1 MDRQDNPLIGKI
13 AFSTVEDV
21 FMNQVSQIASKSLIK
36 EITVQTSK
44 YPWTDMEKRLTRH
57 ALSLSLMIEDVI
69 IDKPKDA
76 EMLQNA
82 SIRLATFWEYVAKLS
97 ETAPKSTSLINAAI
111 LYEIGGHQANATC
124 LAKTYFDFETEASA
138 LSHESSLML
147 QRLFF
152 KLKDVSAEHL
162 KEPKEK
168 IDEFTL
174 KIKLGTA
181 IASVGFEKLADYF
194 LTGNESHMNES
205 IQCIEDAEKLFSVLG
220 FVEESNLLH
229 SVRSL
234 LPIMKNKSTWEI
246 LKQYAK
252 TNFIWTRYLTLLARG
267 LGRDIENNVSISELW
282 PSQIEALKKGLLTT
296 HTSKIIRMPTS
307 AGKTRIAEMGI
318 IDALITNPG
327 SNCIYIAPFK
337 SLVSEIEDTF
347 LNIFNDLGFRVSVVV
362 GDYEKDLFEKN
373 IINNADILVVTPEK
387 LDLLLRTHSEFLE
400 KTSLFIMDESH
411 IVNSKNRG
419 IKLEILLSRLR
430 KKYPDTRFL
439 MLSAVLSDE
448 TINDFLEWFN
458 VLDTGLISSDWKPTI
473 QQHAGFRWE
482 NDVGTLRFLPTSE
495 NQLMELAVPEI
506 IMQKEY
512 VTKNIKTGHKTTKI
526 FPTAKKSETTAEL
539 GFKFAALGPVLISTT
554 QPRWVESIAKE
565 LEKKLKYTEDIE
577 EQIPPYFKN
586 INRVYD

>member
-21 FMNQVSQIASKSLIK
+21 FVNQVSQIASKSLIK

-44 YPWTDMEKRLTRH
+44 SPWTDMEKHLTRH

-69 IDKPKDA
+69 IDKPKNA
-76 EMLQNA
+76 EILQNA
-82 SIRLATFWEYVAKLS
+82 SIRLATFWEYAAKLS
-97 ETAPKSTSLINAAI
+97 EMAPKSTSLINAAV

-124 LAKTYFDFETEASA
+124 LAKTYFDSTTEISA

-152 KLKDVSAEHL
+152 RLKNVSAEHL

-174 KIKLGTA
+174 NIKLGTA
-181 IASVGFEKLADYF
+181 VASIGFEKLADYF
-194 LTGNESHMNES
+194 LTGNESHMKES
-205 IQCIEDAEKLFSVLG
+205 VQCIEYAEKLFSMLG

-234 LPIMKNKSTWEI
+234 LPIMKNKSTWEV

-252 TNFIWTRYLTLLARG
+252 TNFIWARYLTLLARG
-267 LGRDIENNVSISELW
+267 LGRNIENNVSISELW

-318 IDALITNPG
+318 INALITNPE

-362 GDYEKDLFEKN
+362 GDYERDLFEKN
-373 IINNADILVVTPEK
+373 VINNADILVVTPEK

-400 KTSLFIMDESH
+400 K
-411 IVNSKNRG
+411 N
-419 IKLEILLSRLR
+419 
-430 KKYPDTRFL
+430 
-439 MLSAVLSDE
+439 
-448 TINDFLEWFN
+448 
-458 VLDTGLISSDWKPTI
+458 ISF
-473 QQHAGFRWE
+473 HNG
-482 NDVGTLRFLPTSE
+482 
-495 NQLMELAVPEI
+495 
-506 IMQKEY
+506 
-512 VTKNIKTGHKTTKI
+512 
-526 FPTAKKSETTAEL
+526 
-539 GFKFAALGPVLISTT
+539 
-554 QPRWVESIAKE
+554 
-565 LEKKLKYTEDIE
+565 
-577 EQIPPYFKN
+577 
-586 INRVYD
+586 